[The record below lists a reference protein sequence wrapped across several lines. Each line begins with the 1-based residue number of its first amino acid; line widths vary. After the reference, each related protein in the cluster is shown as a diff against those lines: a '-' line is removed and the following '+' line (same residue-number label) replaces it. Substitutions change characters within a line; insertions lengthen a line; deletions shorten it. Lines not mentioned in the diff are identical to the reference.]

1 MGRCVCVSTCAFIR
15 EGKAHFV
22 GIDIA
27 YDSSNEAID
36 ATCKSPQAIHT
47 ETDMPYKK
55 P

>member
-1 MGRCVCVSTCAFIR
+1 MDS
-15 EGKAHFV
+15 
-22 GIDIA
+22 A

-36 ATCKSPQAIHT
+36 AACKSPQAIHI